1 MDSLKNPD
9 FFLNLGRLEVIAVYV
24 AAWDPTLWVTLKTL
38 ALFQIFMSCL
48 FYVNSYYA
56 LRPLLIQ
63 DYEE

>member
-1 MDSLKNPD
+1 MGDPENAGAFAD
-9 FFLNLGRLEVIAVYV
+9 FTSF
-24 AAWDPTLWVTLKTL
+24 
-38 ALFQIFMSCL
+38 L

>member
-1 MDSLKNPD
+1 VGDPENAGTFSDS
-9 FFLNLGRLEVIAVYV
+9 
-24 AAWDPTLWVTLKTL
+24 
-38 ALFQIFMSCL
+38 MSYL